1 MMQNGDPS
9 PIQELIHAIAN
20 GLSRPQHA
28 WQAVVIVAALV
39 AAWFAERA
47 LAQWGGGR
55 ASAIA
60 NGDARHKTLPATI
73 DGLLYIAYPLFAFLL
88 LWVGEGALRVTHVIE
103 GPSDARLIRFAAV
116 LVGTLAVVRLLFYL
130 LRHGLHSATIIVR
143 FERAIVTF
151 ALAGTGLYATG
162 ALGDVV
168 AWLDATRIPLGN
180 TAVSVWALLVGS
192 VTTLSALLAAMW
204 AGSLVEERLSVEPG
218 LDPNLRLVL
227 GRLARA
233 AFLVAGLLFA
243 LAVSGI
249 DLTIL
254 SVFGGALGVGLG
266 LGLQRIVSNYVSGF
280 ILLLDRSLRIGD
292 IIVAAD
298 KYQGEVTRITARYT
312 LLRAGDG
319 TEATVPNEILV
330 SQPVVNTTLT
340 DRRVNLHI
348 RIAVR
353 QGRDAGYLQAELE
366 AAAAS
371 VPRVLADPAPEAR
384 LIEFPGGNLLWE
396 LRFWIADPESG
407 TGRIQSG
414 VAKAAYERLRAGG
427 IELAPQTP

>member
-39 AAWFAERA
+39 GAWFAERA
-47 LAQWGGGR
+47 LAQWGSGR

-60 NGDARHKTLPATI
+60 NGDARRKTLPATI

-88 LWVGEGALRVTHVIE
+88 LWVGEGILRVTHVIA
-103 GPSDARLIRFAAV
+103 GRADARLIRFAAV

-130 LRHGLHSATIIVR
+130 LRHGLHSMTLIVR
-143 FERAIVTF
+143 FERAIVTV

-168 AWLDATRIPLGN
+168 AWLAATRIPLGN

-227 GRLARA
+227 GRVARA
-233 AFLVAGLLFA
+233 AFLVAGMLFA

-292 IIVAAD
+292 IVAAD

-312 LLRAGDG
+312 LLRASDG
-319 TEATVPNEILV
+319 TEATVPNEMLV

-371 VPRVLADPAPEAR
+371 VARVLADPAPEAR

-407 TGRIQSG
+407 VGRIQSD
-414 VAKAAYERLRAGG
+414 VAKAAYERFRAQG

>member
-1 MMQNGDPS
+1 MMQNADPS
-9 PIQELIHAIAN
+9 PIQELFHAIAN

-47 LAQWGGGR
+47 LAQWGSGR

-73 DGLLYIAYPLFAFLL
+73 DGLLYIAYPLFSFLL
-88 LWVGEGALRVTHVIE
+88 LWIGEGVLRVTHVIAS
-103 GPSDARLIRFAAV
+103 GADARLIRFAAV

-130 LRHGLHSATIIVR
+130 LRHGLRSATLIVR
-143 FERAIVTF
+143 FERAIAAV
-151 ALAGTGLYATG
+151 ALAGTALYATG
-162 ALGDVV
+162 AWGDVV
-168 AWLDATRIPLGN
+168 AWLAATRIPLGN

-204 AGSLVEERLSVEPG
+204 AGSLVEERLSVEPE

-227 GRLARA
+227 GRVARA
-233 AFLVAGLLFA
+233 AFLVVGILFA

-292 IIVAAD
+292 IVAAD

-312 LLRAGDG
+312 LLRASDG
-319 TEATVPNEILV
+319 TEATVPNEILI

-371 VPRVLADPAPEAR
+371 VARVLADPAPEAR

-407 TGRIQSG
+407 TGRILSD

-427 IELAPQTP
+427 IELAPQTL